1 MVKLN
6 AKKAGPTAFLKKKKK
21 KKNQGSIIRKKRT
34 VNVGTLF
41 LSPQLKELLV
51 HLGVILSQWMG

>member
-6 AKKAGPTAFLKKKKK
+6 AKKAGPIAFLKK

-51 HLGVILSQWMG
+51 RLGVILSQWMG

>member
-6 AKKAGPTAFLKKKKK
+6 AKKAGPTAFLKKK

-51 HLGVILSQWMG
+51 RLGVILSQWMG